1 MDKTIS
7 TETIQSTFTYIN
19 LGNVDPKQPLLNNKM
34 NQQFL
39 LKRASRKLITE
50 SLIIYNNT
58 KQIPSNITA
67 YQLQVLK
74 ELIESNYK
82 I

>member
-67 YQLQVLK
+67 YQLHVLK